1 MGMIFEE
8 NEWLKHFKNVQER
21 RKTLLFLGGRGFF
34 LQVGG
39 EKLLDGV
46 ISIFYLFEKGVL
58 FYHLLLLTPSDKK
71 KRSRSNSIKSVGF
84 LSPTVDHNSSY

>member
-1 MGMIFEE
+1 MAEAFQECPREAG
-8 NEWLKHFKNVQER
+8 KHYC
-21 RKTLLFLGGRGFF
+21 FLGGELFF

-58 FYHLLLLTPSDKK
+58 FYHHLLLTPSDKK

>member
-1 MGMIFEE
+1 MAEAFQECPREAG
-8 NEWLKHFKNVQER
+8 KHYC
-21 RKTLLFLGGRGFF
+21 FLVVELFF

>member
-1 MGMIFEE
+1 MAEAFQECPREAG
-8 NEWLKHFKNVQER
+8 KHYC
-21 RKTLLFLGGRGFF
+21 FLVVELFF

-58 FYHLLLLTPSDKK
+58 FYHLLLLTSSDKK

>member
-1 MGMIFEE
+1 MAEAFQECPREAG
-8 NEWLKHFKNVQER
+8 KHYC
-21 RKTLLFLGGRGFF
+21 FLVVELFF

-71 KRSRSNSIKSVGF
+71 KRSRSQLNKVSGLFITHSR
-84 LSPTVDHNSSY
+84 P